1 MTRSFRRGGW
11 PPIAVAATNGARYE
25 VATERTAWMTTSGR
39 SIWM

>member
-1 MTRSFRRGGW
+1 MSKSFRRGGW
-11 PPIAVAATNGARYE
+11 PPGAVAATQGTAYE